1 MNINVAVSID
11 LMTSPE
17 GFGAIDVPAIKH
29 ICLVG
34 NNRAMV
40 QGVNDALI
48 LRSGRF
54 GRVSKD
60 GINIFMVRD
69 ARRRAPHHE
78 VIEVVAMR
86 RYWIKLKDITASC

>member
-40 QGVNDALI
+40 QAGSTQ
-48 LRSGRF
+48 RRPQH
-54 GRVSKD
+54 
-60 GINIFMVRD
+60 MVQTMPD
-69 ARRRAPHHE
+69 HQ
-78 VIEVVAMR
+78 
-86 RYWIKLKDITASC
+86 DITASC